1 MKLRPS
7 SAIARKLYFAMT
19 QPNLRA
25 IADDGRNFMQT
36 RAGKYD
42 VIAIDAYRQP
52 YIPFHL
58 TTVEFFR
65 AAREH
70 LTPRGVVAVNAARTP
85 TDYRLVDALSATL
98 RVVFPSVYLIDHP
111 NGANT
116 LIVATIQPTHLD
128 NFRANVA
135 RLTDLHLRLVAEQA
149 LPSTR
154 AATQQEPVFT
164 DNHAPVENLINDVI
178 LRYALGQ

>member
-1 MKLRPS
+1 
-7 SAIARKLYFAMT
+7 MT